1 MLKLVTRR
9 LYNNNAS
16 HIKFDEHVCSPKT
29 WGSPFIIDLLT
40 SILRIFQHTPGTY
53 QNDPQP
59 TVYVSE
65 FLSFGA
71 LGMPGVCETGV
82 CWGSLR
88 SIVATTLLPQ
98 KTRSHRFLAFGGFPF
113 AIGLGVPWGGLG
125 FSKHQGTQMTH
136 EALEQHSICV
146 TLSYPFDGRKRS

>member
-98 KTRSHRFLAFGGFPF
+98 KTRSHRFLAFGASHSPSVWGFPEVAWDF
-113 AIGLGVPWGGLG
+113 RNTKGP
-125 FSKHQGTQMTH
+125 K
-136 EALEQHSICV
+136 
-146 TLSYPFDGRKRS
+146 